1 MHPVIQKNQ
10 ASIQALC
17 ARLDVRRLAVFGSA
31 ARTGQAALAANDFDF
46 LVEMDVSPTS
56 SRARRWLQLADG
68 LELLLGKPVDL
79 ASSTALR
86 NPFFVESINQDK
98 TPIYERA

>member
-1 MHPVIQKNQ
+1 MKATPINPKK
-10 ASIQALC
+10 ASASMTSVPQSNNAD
-17 ARLDVRRLAVFGSA
+17 LDKGR
-31 ARTGQAALAANDFDF
+31 NDFDF

-68 LELLLGKPVDL
+68 LESLLGKPVDL
-79 ASSTALR
+79 ASSTALC
-86 NPFFVESINQDK
+86 NPFFIESINQDK